1 MEPSLVSSSHV
12 AEDNLEF
19 LVLTPQHTPPLLALI
34 APFTEVYMNRK
45 EMTDL
50 NGYTRRNFMIIR
62 IALLTSQLK
71 RSYAVVWSSSKGRKA

>member
-19 LVLTPQHTPPLLALI
+19 LVLPPQHTPPLLALI
-34 APFTEVYMNRK
+34 APFIGVYMNRRE

-50 NGYTRRNFMIIR
+50 NGYTRTFMNIR
-62 IALLTSQLK
+62 IALLASQLE
-71 RSYAVVWSSSKGRKA
+71 RSYAAVWV